1 MAREKET
8 TLVSFFRE
16 LVHLDVYKRSQGLLV
31 RRATFIALV
40 ATVLL
45 GAARLIVLTESST
58 PTVHYGLPLLISVVG
73 LWISFRLVNVP
84 KFADFLIAVEAEMS
98 KVSWPDRGTLVRSS
112 GVVLVTIFLL
122 AAVLFFYDLFWRFL
136 LSQLGVS

>member
-8 TLVSFFRE
+8 TLGSFFRE
-16 LVHLDVYKRSQGLLV
+16 LIHLDVYKRSQGLLV
-31 RRATFIALV
+31 RRATFGALV
-40 ATVLL
+40 VTVLL
-45 GAARLIVLTESST
+45 GAARLMVLSEGSS
-58 PTVHYGLPLLISVVG
+58 PTMRYLPAVLISAAG
-73 LWISFRLVNVP
+73 LWVSFRVVNVP

-98 KVSWPDRGTLVRSS
+98 KVSWPDRGMLVRSS

-136 LSQLGVS
+136 LSYLGVS

>member
-1 MAREKET
+1 MAREKDT
-8 TLVSFFRE
+8 AVGSFFRE
-16 LVHLDVYKRSQGLLV
+16 LIHLDVYKRSQGLVV
-31 RRATFIALV
+31 RRATLGALA

-45 GAARLIVLTESST
+45 GAWRLSVISEGSS
-58 PTVHYGLPLLISVVG
+58 PTVRFGLPLLLSVVG
-73 LWISFRLVNVP
+73 LWVSFRIVNVP

-98 KVSWPDRGTLVRSS
+98 KVSWPDRGTLIRSS

-136 LSQLGVS
+136 LSWLGIS